1 MKVHETGGRRNFAGI
16 APIWK
21 ALAVALTKTSG
32 TGAHLLPWNDLEMNG
47 RMMTDP
53 VLIEVTRGD
62 QVESRHCGMLAI
74 SDAKGGLVAGIG
86 DIARP
91 VFPRS
96 AIKALQVLPLVASGL
111 AEKVGL
117 GAPEI
122 ALACASHSGE
132 PAHVT
137 TAQGMLARVGRDEGC
152 LECGTHWPI
161 DQEAMRAMAR
171 RGETPHAGHNNC
183 SGKHAGFVCLACAA
197 GHDPAGY
204 IGPDHP
210 VQQQVRAAL
219 VRMTDAPHEPENR
232 GIDGCSIPSYAVPL
246 ESLARAFARF
256 GSGEGMP
263 ADYAQAARVIRNA
276 VAQAPFMVAG
286 TGRFDTRVMERF
298 GDRVFMKTGAEGVY
312 CATIPERGLGI
323 ALKCADGTTRAS
335 EATMACIL
343 AVLLARDDEERAFLD
358 GLAHAPLTNWNAIT
372 VGALRPTGALNDVL
386 ARIP

>member
-1 MKVHETGGRRNFAGI
+1 M
-16 APIWK
+16 
-21 ALAVALTKTSG
+21 VALTKMSG
-32 TGAHLLPWNDLEMNG
+32 PGANSALRDDWQMNG
-47 RMMTDP
+47 GMMTDP
-53 VLIEVTRGD
+53 VLIEVTRNG
-62 QVESRHCGMLAI
+62 QVESRHCGMVAI
-74 SDAKGGLVAGIG
+74 SDANGGLVAGIG
-86 DIARP
+86 DFARP

-96 AIKALQVLPLVASGL
+96 AVKALQALPLVASGL
-111 AEKVGL
+111 AEKLGL

-137 TAQGMLARVGRDEGC
+137 TAQGMLARVGRDENC
-152 LECGTHWPI
+152 LECGAHWPMNQ
-161 DQEAMRAMAR
+161 DAMRAMAR

-204 IGPDHP
+204 IDPDHP

-219 VRMTDAPHEPENR
+219 VRMTDTPHEPVNR
-232 GIDGCSIPSYAVPL
+232 GIDGCSIPTYAVPL

-256 GSGEGMP
+256 GSGERMP

-298 GDRVFMKTGAEGVY
+298 CDRVFMKTGAEGVY

-323 ALKCADGTTRAS
+323 AVKCADGTTRAS
-335 EATMACIL
+335 EAIMARIL
-343 AVLLARDDEERAFLD
+343 SALLARDDDERAFLD
-358 GLAHAPLTNWNAIT
+358 DLAHAPLTNWNTIT
-372 VGALRPTGALNDVL
+372 VGALRPADALNDAL
-386 ARIP
+386 ARIS